1 MKKFLILLVLVSISC
16 KEKNTEHGT
25 RTAVEGDTIS
35 MDYAKGF
42 EIIKHENFKI
52 LKVSNPYPGS
62 KETHTYILSENGAKI
77 PNNINYNQKVNTP
90 LKKMVAT
97 STTHI
102 PMLDML
108 GASNSVVGFPHL
120 DYISSPI
127 MRDRINN
134 NKVEELGENE
144 NLNTEVLLS
153 LQPDAVVGFT
163 MQENNKVYEHISQSN
178 IPVIYNGDWNEESP
192 LGKAEWLKFFGALY
206 NKEELAGEIFDSI
219 AKSYNETKELTINAI
234 DSPTVIAGALYK
246 DIWNLPKGD
255 SWAAQFIEDA
265 HADYIYK

>member
-1 MKKFLILLVLVSISC
+1 
-16 KEKNTEHGT
+16 
-25 RTAVEGDTIS
+25 
-35 MDYAKGF
+35 
-42 EIIKHENFKI
+42 
-52 LKVSNPYPGS
+52 
-62 KETHTYILSENGAKI
+62 
-77 PNNINYNQKVNTP
+77 
-90 LKKMVAT
+90 
-97 STTHI
+97 
-102 PMLDML
+102 
-108 GASNSVVGFPHL
+108 
-120 DYISSPI
+120 
-127 MRDRINN
+127 
-134 NKVEELGENE
+134 
-144 NLNTEVLLS
+144 LS

-265 HADYIYK
+265 HADYIYKNTKGSGSLSVSIEEILDKAQDADFWIGPDEFTSYKQLEEASKHYTQMSAFHGKNIFSYGGVKGDTGGLLYFELAPSRPDIVLKDLVHIFHPYLLPKYEPHFYKPLQ